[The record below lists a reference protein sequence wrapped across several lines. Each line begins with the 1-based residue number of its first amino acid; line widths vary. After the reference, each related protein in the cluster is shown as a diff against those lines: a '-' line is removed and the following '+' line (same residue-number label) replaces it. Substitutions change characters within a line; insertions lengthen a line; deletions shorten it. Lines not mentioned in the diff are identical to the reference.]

1 MADLDSVKASLRS
14 FRNQLATKKAEKQG
28 YLNTAAD
35 VGAIY
40 DRMADDKELIKS
52 YRSSVKTFLKEKFDT
67 FKGCLLYTSD
77 AADE

>member
-1 MADLDSVKASLRS
+1 MADFDSVKASLRS

-40 DRMADDKELIKS
+40 DRMADDKEVIKS
-52 YRSSVKTFLKEKFDT
+52 YRCSVQPFLKE
-67 FKGCLLYTSD
+67 
-77 AADE
+77 